1 MKLLHSTFLAWATL
15 AKSNAFTLLST
26 PPPSTTLQSTSTSSL
41 AVVSSISNRCY
52 SSSTKL
58 SMVGIHEGLT
68 PNAFDEEAMK
78 AEEKFAEFMGELNEV
93 KDYLGGLIEATAV
106 KDVAAASGA
115 DVATEE
121 ATNESSSSNNNS
133 DDIGLFGGG
142 DYSPVLTSNAP
153 PSSQTKKT
161 RYNPTLRTTLGS
173 TVLLSGTHDPKLLT
187 VLNNNN
193 FGQDSIDNFEFEKI
207 VALVEDVGG
216 AKKRVISREARYS
229 GLLDKL
235 SIEEIG
241 GGLLPGKEKLEG
253 VGSWIVRL
261 DLGEVGSLLPQ
272 VAELAKGCE
281 GLKNLVVMVEGVT
294 DAATESVDGWDAVVA
309 ASESGDNFKCTLL
322 AVGEL
327 YDEGKEGKLYHIGKV
342 GSLSKALTAGAAPT
356 MLRKEAYNIVGNLLA
371 LESTSNQALV
381 AYEYSPEVVLA
392 VQTPVEEGNGQILVD
407 GKLKE
412 DDRVDELKDVKYET
426 RLIQGCRELGWSR
439 LAELDVLVDKG
450 ADVR

>member
-78 AEEKFAEFMGELNEV
+78 AEEKFAEFMGDLNEV
-93 KDYLGGLIEATAV
+93 KDYLGGLIVATAV

-193 FGQDSIDNFEFEKI
+193 FGQDSIDNFEFDKI
-207 VALVEDVGG
+207 VALVQDVGG

-241 GGLLPGKEKLEG
+241 GGLLPGKKKL
-253 VGSWIVRL
+253 
-261 DLGEVGSLLPQ
+261 DK
-272 VAELAKGCE
+272 LA
-281 GLKNLVVMVEGVT
+281 
-294 DAATESVDGWDAVVA
+294 
-309 ASESGDNFKCTLL
+309 
-322 AVGEL
+322 
-327 YDEGKEGKLYHIGKV
+327 
-342 GSLSKALTAGAAPT
+342 
-356 MLRKEAYNIVGNLLA
+356 
-371 LESTSNQALV
+371 
-381 AYEYSPEVVLA
+381 
-392 VQTPVEEGNGQILVD
+392 
-407 GKLKE
+407 
-412 DDRVDELKDVKYET
+412 
-426 RLIQGCRELGWSR
+426 
-439 LAELDVLVDKG
+439 
-450 ADVR
+450 